1 MSPRISTLVSG
12 LILKY
17 CMHGQSSSAVTEA
30 CDAVSWF
37 LRLRPRV
44 RGRQMLAVGLW
55 AVVLL
60 VVAADEDCSLL
71 VVNSTMG
78 SRWSYSADYGYC
90 TPFDGTKGTKLRE
103 NALVFEGA
111 DGATLDSVRFLP
123 LSYALP
129 PGQPIRKECVTYT
142 ARSDGTKLTFWVGQ
156 HPSRDVADEFKAGA
170 TVDSVLHGQGGDPTF
185 R

>member
-1 MSPRISTLVSG
+1 M
-12 LILKY
+12 
-17 CMHGQSSSAVTEA
+17 
-30 CDAVSWF
+30 
-37 LRLRPRV
+37 
-44 RGRQMLAVGLW
+44 
-55 AVVLL
+55 L